1 MIMSY
6 EMLVKETESLTYEEQ
21 INLMAYLATSIQ
33 AGIQTARNDSV
44 QQQLDALNTLA
55 GLFTKEEMIPVDESI
70 SVGIQMRETET

>member
-1 MIMSY
+1 MSY

-33 AGIQTARNDSV
+33 AGIQKTRKDSI

-55 GLFTKEEMIPVDESI
+55 GLFTQEEMIPVDESI
-70 SVGIQMRETET
+70 SAGIKMREVET